1 MNPVAQPSEVGTAS
15 TLANPSL
22 SKEIPL
28 LGAKWVLLLL
38 AGLDADSK
46 TKLYRR
52 RTRAQ
57 ELMKCVLWLIKK
69 KSFLEMIQRSKGRL
83 SKYRASVW
91 IPRTHLKTRL
101 IRQRQKSLGPT

>member
-1 MNPVAQPSEVGTAS
+1 MNPVAMNPVAQPPEVGTAS

-38 AGLDADSK
+38 AGLDDDSEP
-46 TKLYRR
+46 KLHRRR

-57 ELMKCVLWLIKK
+57 ELMKYVLWLIKN
-69 KSFLEMIQRSKGRL
+69 L
-83 SKYRASVW
+83 S
-91 IPRTHLKTRL
+91 
-101 IRQRQKSLGPT
+101 

>member
-1 MNPVAQPSEVGTAS
+1 MSSSGGTTDKPILKAGSAYHKYMAKRKFWPQVRDVTMNPVAQPSEVGTAS

-38 AGLDADSK
+38 AGLDDDSK
-46 TKLYRR
+46 PKLYRR

-57 ELMKCVLWLIKK
+57 ERMKCVLWLIKK
-69 KSFLEMIQRSKGRL
+69 INL
-83 SKYRASVW
+83 
-91 IPRTHLKTRL
+91 P
-101 IRQRQKSLGPT
+101 

>member
-1 MNPVAQPSEVGTAS
+1 MSSSGGTTDKPILKAGRAYPKYKAKRNFWPQVRDVAMNPVAQPPEVGTAS

-38 AGLDADSK
+38 AGLDDDSEP
-46 TKLYRR
+46 KLHRRR

-57 ELMKCVLWLIKK
+57 ELMKYVL
-69 KSFLEMIQRSKGRL
+69 
-83 SKYRASVW
+83 
-91 IPRTHLKTRL
+91 
-101 IRQRQKSLGPT
+101 